1 MIDDKK
7 RKFRVILEDCPVI
20 AAVKDETGLKECLYS
35 ESQIIFLL
43 FGDICSV
50 GRYVEIAKSAG
61 KMVFVHMD
69 LINGLGN
76 KEVAVDFIR
85 EHTGVDGI
93 ISTKPQLVKRA
104 KELGLFGILRI
115 FVIDSMAFGNI
126 EKQCASLVPDAV
138 EILPGLMPK
147 IIKKLCSTVNV
158 PIIAGGLI
166 SDKEDVM
173 NALTAGAVAISV
185 TNQRGLSFPKMGKQ
199 KIMENTN
206 KCLQK

>member
-126 EKQCASLVPDAV
+126 EKQCTSLVPDAV

-185 TNQRGLSFPKMGKQ
+185 TNQRVWFM
-199 KIMENTN
+199 
-206 KCLQK
+206 

>member
-1 MIDDKK
+1 MIEDKK
-7 RKFRVILEDCPVI
+7 RKFRKILEDCPVI

-173 NALTAGAVAISV
+173 NALNAGAVAISV
-185 TNQRGLSFPKMGKQ
+185 TNQRVWFM
-199 KIMENTN
+199 
-206 KCLQK
+206 

>member
-1 MIDDKK
+1 MKGKKMIDDKK

-185 TNQRGLSFPKMGKQ
+185 TNQRVWFM
-199 KIMENTN
+199 
-206 KCLQK
+206 

>member
-126 EKQCASLVPDAV
+126 EKRCASLVPDAV

-173 NALTAGAVAISV
+173 NALNAGAVAISV
-185 TNQRGLSFPKMGKQ
+185 TNQRVWFM
-199 KIMENTN
+199 
-206 KCLQK
+206 

>member
-1 MIDDKK
+1 M
-7 RKFRVILEDCPVI
+7 
-20 AAVKDETGLKECLYS
+20 
-35 ESQIIFLL
+35 
-43 FGDICSV
+43 
-50 GRYVEIAKSAG
+50 
-61 KMVFVHMD
+61 
-69 LINGLGN
+69 
-76 KEVAVDFIR
+76 
-85 EHTGVDGI
+85 DGI

-173 NALTAGAVAISV
+173 NALNAGAVAISV
-185 TNQRGLSFPKMGKQ
+185 TNQRVWFM
-199 KIMENTN
+199 
-206 KCLQK
+206 

>member
-20 AAVKDETGLKECLYS
+20 AAVKDETGPKECLYS

-173 NALTAGAVAISV
+173 NALNAGAVAISV
-185 TNQRGLSFPKMGKQ
+185 TNQRVWFM
-199 KIMENTN
+199 
-206 KCLQK
+206 

>member
-61 KMVFVHMD
+61 KMVFVYMD

-173 NALTAGAVAISV
+173 NALNAGAVAISV
-185 TNQRGLSFPKMGKQ
+185 TNQRVWFM
-199 KIMENTN
+199 
-206 KCLQK
+206 

>member
-7 RKFRVILEDCPVI
+7 RKFRIILEDCPVI

-173 NALTAGAVAISV
+173 NVLNAGAVAISV
-185 TNQRGLSFPKMGKQ
+185 TNQRVWFM
-199 KIMENTN
+199 
-206 KCLQK
+206 

>member
-20 AAVKDETGLKECLYS
+20 AAVKDETRLKECLYS

-173 NALTAGAVAISV
+173 NALNAGAVAISV
-185 TNQRGLSFPKMGKQ
+185 TNQRVWFM
-199 KIMENTN
+199 
-206 KCLQK
+206 

>member
-7 RKFRVILEDCPVI
+7 RKFRIILEDCPVI

-104 KELGLFGILRI
+104 TELGLFGILRI

-173 NALTAGAVAISV
+173 NALNAGAVAISV
-185 TNQRGLSFPKMGKQ
+185 TNQRVWFM
-199 KIMENTN
+199 
-206 KCLQK
+206 

>member
-7 RKFRVILEDCPVI
+7 RKFRIILEDCPVI

-147 IIKKLCSTVNV
+147 IIKKLCITVNV

-173 NALTAGAVAISV
+173 NALNAGAVAISV
-185 TNQRGLSFPKMGKQ
+185 TNQRVWFM
-199 KIMENTN
+199 
-206 KCLQK
+206 

>member
-1 MIDDKK
+1 
-7 RKFRVILEDCPVI
+7 
-20 AAVKDETGLKECLYS
+20 
-35 ESQIIFLL
+35 
-43 FGDICSV
+43 
-50 GRYVEIAKSAG
+50 
-61 KMVFVHMD
+61 MD

-185 TNQRGLSFPKMGKQ
+185 TNQRVWFM
-199 KIMENTN
+199 
-206 KCLQK
+206 

>member
-7 RKFRVILEDCPVI
+7 RKFRIILEDCPVI

-50 GRYVEIAKSAG
+50 GRYVEIARSAG

-173 NALTAGAVAISV
+173 NALNAGAVAISV
-185 TNQRGLSFPKMGKQ
+185 TNQRVWFM
-199 KIMENTN
+199 
-206 KCLQK
+206 

>member
-104 KELGLFGILRI
+104 KELGLFGILTI

-126 EKQCASLVPDAV
+126 EKQCASLVPAAV

-166 SDKEDVM
+166 SDKEYVM

-185 TNQRGLSFPKMGKQ
+185 TNQRVWFM
-199 KIMENTN
+199 
-206 KCLQK
+206 

>member
-7 RKFRVILEDCPVI
+7 RKFRIILEDCPVI

-158 PIIAGGLI
+158 PIITGGLI

-173 NALTAGAVAISV
+173 NALNAGAVAISV
-185 TNQRGLSFPKMGKQ
+185 TNQRVWFM
-199 KIMENTN
+199 
-206 KCLQK
+206 

>member
-1 MIDDKK
+1 MRGKKMIDDKK

-173 NALTAGAVAISV
+173 NALNAGAVAISV
-185 TNQRGLSFPKMGKQ
+185 TNQRVWFM
-199 KIMENTN
+199 
-206 KCLQK
+206 

>member
-7 RKFRVILEDCPVI
+7 RKFRIILEDCPVI

-173 NALTAGAVAISV
+173 NALNAGAVAISV
-185 TNQRGLSFPKMGKQ
+185 TNRRVWFM
-199 KIMENTN
+199 
-206 KCLQK
+206 

>member
-147 IIKKLCSTVNV
+147 IVKKLCSTVNV

-185 TNQRGLSFPKMGKQ
+185 TNQRVWFM
-199 KIMENTN
+199 
-206 KCLQK
+206 

>member
-158 PIIAGGLI
+158 PLIAGGLI
-166 SDKEDVM
+166 YTKEDVIT
-173 NALTAGAVAISV
+173 ALRSGVIAVS
-185 TNQRGLSFPKMGKQ
+185 TSSEELWN
-199 KIMENTN
+199 MED
-206 KCLQK
+206 

>member
-115 FVIDSMAFGNI
+115 FAIDSMAFGNI

-185 TNQRGLSFPKMGKQ
+185 TNQRVWFM
-199 KIMENTN
+199 
-206 KCLQK
+206 

>member
-7 RKFRVILEDCPVI
+7 RNFRVILEDCPVI

-173 NALTAGAVAISV
+173 NALNAGAVAISV
-185 TNQRGLSFPKMGKQ
+185 TNQRVWFM
-199 KIMENTN
+199 
-206 KCLQK
+206 

>member
-115 FVIDSMAFGNI
+115 FVIDSMAFGKI

-185 TNQRGLSFPKMGKQ
+185 TNQRVWFM
-199 KIMENTN
+199 
-206 KCLQK
+206 

>member
-126 EKQCASLVPDAV
+126 EKQSASLVPDAV

-173 NALTAGAVAISV
+173 NALNAGAVAISV
-185 TNQRGLSFPKMGKQ
+185 TNQRVWFM
-199 KIMENTN
+199 
-206 KCLQK
+206 

>member
-185 TNQRGLSFPKMGKQ
+185 TNQRVWFM
-199 KIMENTN
+199 
-206 KCLQK
+206 

>member
-7 RKFRVILEDCPVI
+7 RMFRVILEDCPVI

-173 NALTAGAVAISV
+173 NALNAGAVAISV
-185 TNQRGLSFPKMGKQ
+185 PNQRVWFM
-199 KIMENTN
+199 
-206 KCLQK
+206 

>member
-7 RKFRVILEDCPVI
+7 RKFRVILEDCPAI

-185 TNQRGLSFPKMGKQ
+185 TNQRVWFM
-199 KIMENTN
+199 
-206 KCLQK
+206 

>member
-76 KEVAVDFIR
+76 KEGAVDFIR

-173 NALTAGAVAISV
+173 NALNAGAVAISV
-185 TNQRGLSFPKMGKQ
+185 TNQRVWFM
-199 KIMENTN
+199 
-206 KCLQK
+206 

>member
-69 LINGLGN
+69 LIKGLGN

-185 TNQRGLSFPKMGKQ
+185 TNQRVWFM
-199 KIMENTN
+199 
-206 KCLQK
+206 

>member
-7 RKFRVILEDCPVI
+7 RKFRIILEDCPVI

-61 KMVFVHMD
+61 KMVFVYMD

-173 NALTAGAVAISV
+173 NALNAGAVAISV
-185 TNQRGLSFPKMGKQ
+185 TNQRVWFM
-199 KIMENTN
+199 
-206 KCLQK
+206 

>member
-7 RKFRVILEDCPVI
+7 RKFRGILEDCPVI

-185 TNQRGLSFPKMGKQ
+185 TNQRVWFM
-199 KIMENTN
+199 
-206 KCLQK
+206 

>member
-1 MIDDKK
+1 MYK
-7 RKFRVILEDCPVI
+7 R
-20 AAVKDETGLKECLYS
+20 
-35 ESQIIFLL
+35 QIIFLL

-173 NALTAGAVAISV
+173 NALTAGARCV
-185 TNQRGLSFPKMGKQ
+185 
-199 KIMENTN
+199 
-206 KCLQK
+206 

>member
-1 MIDDKK
+1 MIDDQK

-185 TNQRGLSFPKMGKQ
+185 TNQRVWFM
-199 KIMENTN
+199 
-206 KCLQK
+206 

>member
-7 RKFRVILEDCPVI
+7 RKFRIILEDCPVI

-126 EKQCASLVPDAV
+126 EKQYASLVPDAV

-173 NALTAGAVAISV
+173 NALNAGAVAISV
-185 TNQRGLSFPKMGKQ
+185 TNQRVWFM
-199 KIMENTN
+199 
-206 KCLQK
+206 

>member
-1 MIDDKK
+1 MREKKMIDDKK

-173 NALTAGAVAISV
+173 NALNAGAVAISV
-185 TNQRGLSFPKMGKQ
+185 TNQRVWFM
-199 KIMENTN
+199 
-206 KCLQK
+206 

>member
-7 RKFRVILEDCPVI
+7 RKFRIILEDCPVI

-166 SDKEDVM
+166 SDKEDVI
-173 NALTAGAVAISV
+173 NALNAGAVAISV
-185 TNQRGLSFPKMGKQ
+185 TNQRVWFM
-199 KIMENTN
+199 
-206 KCLQK
+206 

>member
-20 AAVKDETGLKECLYS
+20 AAVKDETGLLECLYS

-173 NALTAGAVAISV
+173 NALNAGAVAISV
-185 TNQRGLSFPKMGKQ
+185 TNQRVWFM
-199 KIMENTN
+199 
-206 KCLQK
+206 

>member
-166 SDKEDVM
+166 SDKEDLM
-173 NALTAGAVAISV
+173 NALNAGAVAISV
-185 TNQRGLSFPKMGKQ
+185 TNQRVWFM
-199 KIMENTN
+199 
-206 KCLQK
+206 

>member
-1 MIDDKK
+1 MTEDRK
-7 RKFRVILEDCPVI
+7 RKFREILENCPVI
-20 AAVKDETGLKECLYS
+20 AAVKDETGLKESLDS
-35 ESQIIFLL
+35 DSQIIFLL

-50 GRYVEIAKSAG
+50 GRYTDLVKKSG
-61 KMVFVHMD
+61 KIVFVHMD

-85 EHTGVDGI
+85 EHTGADGI

-147 IIKKLCSTVNV
+147 IIKKLCSTVAV

-173 NALTAGAVAISV
+173 NALNAGAVAISV
-185 TNQRGLSFPKMGKQ
+185 TNQKVWFM
-199 KIMENTN
+199 
-206 KCLQK
+206 